1 MSSLKSQLFKQT
13 QTRLLTAFNLFS
25 LCLQLYNYI
34 APASLIGNVLLRKFS
49 DSKFSE
55 EGDDTVALSSA
66 SDAPP
71 AVPKVSL
78 HEDARSEVLHVWREW
93 RHRQMLKQFKEA
105 VSKSSEESE
114 HSRIWKAL

>member
-1 MSSLKSQLFKQT
+1 M
-13 QTRLLTAFNLFS
+13 
-25 LCLQLYNYI
+25 
-34 APASLIGNVLLRKFS
+34 
-49 DSKFSE
+49 
-55 EGDDTVALSSA
+55 ALSFS

-105 VSKSSEESE
+105 VSKSSERERAFANGSTVVIVIVI
-114 HSRIWKAL
+114 SIS